1 MKRLFCLALALCL
14 AVVLTACGQSPSN
27 ASPDN
32 ALTELFRQEGV
43 TWAGCTGETA
53 AAFDLEDGQLTIVAV
68 TCHVQ
73 ADGSESYGCRQQRTG
88 AAWDDQVLCTLYRDS
103 ELPGLIFAWQVAE
116 ETNGETCLD
125 LTLRYDPGNGTF
137 PLEEGQTLR
146 LYPMQFPDA
155 DKTAESKSDGLRSG
169 TADQQAFIR
178 LAELYL
184 QRRRTVDPATDDLNG
199 LLKLFRGSG
208 IVETLM
214 GNGLAPTPEN
224 RAALAA
230 AVGIPDYTGSDA
242 QDEQLLAAL
251 GAPEDLTPLP

>member
-14 AVVLTACGQSPSN
+14 AVVLTACGQDPSN

-68 TCHVQ
+68 TCDVQ
-73 ADGSESYGCRQQRTG
+73 ADGSESYGRRQQRTG

-116 ETNGETCLD
+116 ETSGETCLD

-137 PLEEGQTLR
+137 PLKEGQTLR

-155 DKTAESKSDGLRSG
+155 DKIPAAPPHRGPRRRRPERIAEAVPGQRYCGDLDGQRPGPHPGKSRRFGGSGGHTGLYR
-169 TADQQAFIR
+169 
-178 LAELYL
+178 
-184 QRRRTVDPATDDLNG
+184 QRRPG
-199 LLKLFRGSG
+199 
-208 IVETLM
+208 
-214 GNGLAPTPEN
+214 
-224 RAALAA
+224 
-230 AVGIPDYTGSDA
+230 
-242 QDEQLLAAL
+242 
-251 GAPEDLTPLP
+251 

>member
-1 MKRLFCLALALCL
+1 MKRLFCLALALYL
-14 AVVLTACGQSPSN
+14 AMVLTACGQSSSN

-125 LTLRYDPGNGTF
+125 LRCGTT
-137 PLEEGQTLR
+137 P
-146 LYPMQFPDA
+146 
-155 DKTAESKSDGLRSG
+155 G
-169 TADQQAFIR
+169 TA
-178 LAELYL
+178 LS
-184 QRRRTVDPATDDLNG
+184 P
-199 LLKLFRGSG
+199 
-208 IVETLM
+208 
-214 GNGLAPTPEN
+214 
-224 RAALAA
+224 
-230 AVGIPDYTGSDA
+230 
-242 QDEQLLAAL
+242 
-251 GAPEDLTPLP
+251 

>member
-184 QRRRTVDPATDDLNG
+184 
-199 LLKLFRGSG
+199 
-208 IVETLM
+208 
-214 GNGLAPTPEN
+214 
-224 RAALAA
+224 
-230 AVGIPDYTGSDA
+230 
-242 QDEQLLAAL
+242 
-251 GAPEDLTPLP
+251 

>member
-14 AVVLTACGQSPSN
+14 ALVLIACGQSPSN

-53 AAFDLEDGQLTIVAV
+53 AAFQLEDGQLTIVAV
-68 TCHVQ
+68 TCDVQ
-73 ADGSESYGCRQQRTG
+73 ADGSESYGRYQQRTG
-88 AAWDDQVLCTLYRDS
+88 AAWDYQVLCTLYSDS

-125 LTLRYDPGNGTF
+125 LTLRYDDRNGAF
-137 PLEEGQTLR
+137 ALKEGQTLR

-155 DKTAESKSDGLRSG
+155 DKTAESSSNPLSSA

-184 QRRRTVDPATDDLNG
+184 QRRRTVDPAADDLKG

-251 GAPEDLTPLP
+251 GAPAELTPLP

>member
-14 AVVLTACGQSPSN
+14 AVVLTACGQAPSN

-68 TCHVQ
+68 TCDVQ
-73 ADGSESYGCRQQRTG
+73 ADGSESYGRRQQRTG

-116 ETNGETCLD
+116 ETSGETCLD
-125 LTLRYDPGNGTF
+125 LTLRYAPGNGTF
-137 PLEEGQTLR
+137 PLKEGQTLR

-184 QRRRTVDPATDDLNG
+184 QRRRTVDPAADDLNG

-251 GAPEDLTPLP
+251 GAPEEITPLP